1 MKELGVKENFLGL
14 EKKYSNYKDSKIVIL
29 SAPLEK
35 TVTYG
40 KGTGKAPKEILK
52 ASRFV
57 EYYDEEQSREICFE
71 RGICTLDQLSFQKL
85 TVEKSLAKIYSEVK
99 NHLNNDKFVVTLGG
113 EHSLSYGAIK
123 AHHEKFPNLSILQI
137 DAHSDLRDSYENS
150 KYSHA
155 CVMARVSEFNT
166 KIIQVGVR
174 AQSIEESEFR
184 KQKQIRTFYSREI
197 KMGMYGDDWQEIVA
211 RNLTENVY
219 VTFDLDGFDP
229 SILPATGTPEPGG
242 LFWDE
247 TMYLLKIIGL
257 DKNIVGF
264 DVTELAPS
272 KAHPAS
278 NYTAA
283 KLVYKIL
290 NYAFI
295 NR

>member
-1 MKELGVKENFLGL
+1 MKELGAKENFLGL
-14 EKKYSNYKDSKIVIL
+14 EKKNSNYKDSKIVIL

-40 KGTGKAPKEILK
+40 KGTAKAPKEILK
-52 ASRFV
+52 ASHFV
-57 EYYDEEQSREICFE
+57 EYYDEEQSREVCFDK
-71 RGICTLDQLSFQKL
+71 GICTVEPISFQKL
-85 TVEKSLAKIYSEVK
+85 SIEKSLSKVYSEVK
-99 NHLNNDKFVVTLGG
+99 KHLANDKFVATIGG

-123 AHHEKFPNLSILQI
+123 AYHEKYPNLSILQI
-137 DAHSDLRDSYENS
+137 DAHSDLRDSYEGS
-150 KYSHA
+150 KFSHA
-155 CVMARVSEFNT
+155 CVMARIAEFNT
-166 KIIQVGVR
+166 NIVQVGIR
-174 AQSIEESEFR
+174 AQSIEETELR

-229 SILPATGTPEPGG
+229 SLLPATGTPEPGG

-247 TMYLLKIIGL
+247 TMNLLKIVGL
-257 DKNIVGF
+257 DRNIVGF

-278 NYTAA
+278 TYTAA
-283 KLVYKIL
+283 KLVYKII

>member
-1 MKELGVKENFLGL
+1 MKKPGVKRNFLGL
-14 EKKYSNYKDSKIVIL
+14 ERKYSDYKNSEIVIL
-29 SAPLEK
+29 SAPLERNYP
-35 TVTYG
+35 YG

-52 ASRFV
+52 ASHYV
-57 EYYDEEQSREICFE
+57 EYYDEEVGREICFE
-71 RGICTLDQLSFQKL
+71 KGICTLEQFNFQKL
-85 TVEKSLAKIYSEVK
+85 TIEKSLSKIYSETK
-99 NHLNNDKFVVTLGG
+99 KHLSNNKFVVALGG
-113 EHSLSYGAIK
+113 EHSLSYGTIK
-123 AHHEKFPNLSILQI
+123 AHHEKYSNLSILQI
-137 DAHSDLRDSYENS
+137 DAHSDLRDSYEKS

-155 CVMARVSEFNT
+155 CLMAKVSEFNS
-166 KIIQVGVR
+166 KIVQVGVR
-174 AQSIEESEFR
+174 SQSIHENELC
-184 KQKQIRTFYSREI
+184 KQKRIRTFYSREI

-211 RNLTENVY
+211 KNLTENVY
-219 VTFDLDGFDP
+219 ITFDLDGFDP

-247 TMYLLKIIGL
+247 TMYLLKIVGL

-278 NYTAA
+278 NYIAA
-283 KLVYKIL
+283 KLLYKIL

>member
-52 ASRFV
+52 ASHFV

-99 NHLNNDKFVVTLGG
+99 NHLSNDKFVATLGG

-123 AHHEKFPNLSILQI
+123 AHHEKFSNLSILQI
-137 DAHSDLRDSYENS
+137 DAHSDLRDSYEDS

-174 AQSIEESEFR
+174 AQSIEENEFR

-272 KAHPAS
+272 KVHPAS

>member
-14 EKKYSNYKDSKIVIL
+14 GKKYSNYKDSKIVIL

-52 ASRFV
+52 ASHFV

-85 TVEKSLAKIYSEVK
+85 TVEKSLTKIYSEIK
-99 NHLNNDKFVVTLGG
+99 NHLSNDKFVVTLGG

-137 DAHSDLRDSYENS
+137 DAHSDLRDSYEDS

-166 KIIQVGVR
+166 KIVQVGVR
-174 AQSIEESEFR
+174 AQSIEENEFR

>member
-52 ASRFV
+52 ASHFV

-247 TMYLLKIIGL
+247 TMYLIKIIGL

>member
-14 EKKYSNYKDSKIVIL
+14 GKKYSNYKDSKIVIL

-52 ASRFV
+52 ASHYV

-85 TVEKSLAKIYSEVK
+85 TVEKSLTKIYSEAK
-99 NHLNNDKFVVTLGG
+99 NHLSNDKFVVTLGG

-123 AHHEKFPNLSILQI
+123 AHHEKFSNLSILQI
-137 DAHSDLRDSYENS
+137 DAHSDLRDSYEDS

-166 KIIQVGVR
+166 KIVQVGVR
-174 AQSIEESEFR
+174 AQSIEENEFR

-197 KMGMYGDDWQEIVA
+197 KIGMYGDDWQEIVA

-219 VTFDLDGFDP
+219 ITFDLDGFDP

-290 NYAFI
+290 NYAFF

>member
-14 EKKYSNYKDSKIVIL
+14 GKKYSNYKDSKIVIL

-35 TVTYG
+35 TVTHG

-52 ASRFV
+52 ASHFV

-71 RGICTLDQLSFQKL
+71 RGICTLDQLNFQKL
-85 TVEKSLAKIYSEVK
+85 TVEKSLTKIYSEIK
-99 NHLNNDKFVVTLGG
+99 NHLSNDKFVVTLGG

-137 DAHSDLRDSYENS
+137 DAHSDLRDSYEDS

-166 KIIQVGVR
+166 KIVQVGMR
-174 AQSIEESEFR
+174 AQSIEENEFR

-257 DKNIVGF
+257 DKNIIGF

>member
-52 ASRFV
+52 ASHYV

-85 TVEKSLAKIYSEVK
+85 TVEKSLTKIYSEAK
-99 NHLNNDKFVVTLGG
+99 NHLSNDKFVVTLGG

-123 AHHEKFPNLSILQI
+123 AHHEKFSNLSILQI
-137 DAHSDLRDSYENS
+137 DAHSDLRDSYEDS

-166 KIIQVGVR
+166 KIVQVGVR
-174 AQSIEESEFR
+174 AQSIEENEFR

-272 KAHPAS
+272 KVHPAS

>member
-52 ASRFV
+52 ASHFV

-99 NHLNNDKFVVTLGG
+99 NHLSNDKFVATLGG

-123 AHHEKFPNLSILQI
+123 AHHEKFSNLSILQI

-174 AQSIEESEFR
+174 AQSIEENEFR

-272 KAHPAS
+272 KVHPAS

>member
-40 KGTGKAPKEILK
+40 KGTAMAPKEILK

-174 AQSIEESEFR
+174 AQAIEENEFR